1 MTTATSVD
9 APRHPAKYSEPLLPV
24 LTSLIR
30 QEQRRLGRPVR
41 VLDPFAGVGR
51 IHRLAVPDKVAT
63 VGIELEPEW
72 AACHPDT
79 IHGDSL
85 AWMRDWIDTV
95 DVLDPEHSEGF
106 DLVVTSPCYGNRL
119 ADQHDAQDA
128 STRRSYRHDL
138 GRPLSAGSSAGM
150 QWGKAYWTFHA
161 EAYRLIRGVLRQPT
175 DDDPGGL
182 FLLNVSDFIRGGAQ
196 VPAVTWHRGACY
208 GAGMVEAGT
217 ARFVETQRLTYGENR
232 DRAQAEVI
240 LRMRPVQ

>member
-1 MTTATSVD
+1 M
-9 APRHPAKYSEPLLPV
+9 PV
-24 LTSLIR
+24 LASLVR

-41 VLDPFAGVGR
+41 ILDPFAGVGR
-51 IHRLAVPDKVAT
+51 VHRLAVPDLVET

-79 IHGDSL
+79 ICADSL
-85 AWMRDWIDTV
+85 AHMRDVTAPGQFRWY
-95 DVLDPEHSEGF
+95 

-119 ADQHDAQDA
+119 ADQHDAQDG

-138 GRPLSAGSSAGM
+138 GRPLSEGSSAGM

-161 EAYRLIRGVLRQPT
+161 EAYRLIRGVLRQP
-175 DDDPGGL
+175 DGDDPGGL
-182 FLLNVSDFIRGGAQ
+182 LLLNVSNFYRHKAE

-208 GAGMVEAGT
+208 GAGMVEDGA

-232 DRAQAEVI
+232 DRSQAEVI
-240 LRMRPVQ
+240 LRMRPVA